1 MGGVLISLSVEELV
15 ALEAFARAEVMTCPA
30 CPYEADGDHPEAACG
45 EHLSLSYARWR
56 LTRMIASLG
65 PGGGATIAV
74 RPDGVDPKA
83 PDFRDVR
90 DFDALPSE
98 YLESGDVAA
107 LYRWLC
113 PSLTREQAAALR
125 DSGLH
130 FGHDVGDWRGLQTI
144 IRAWLASGTG
154 S

>member
-1 MGGVLISLSVEELV
+1 MIALSVEELV
-15 ALEAFARAEVMTCPA
+15 ALEAFARAEIVFCERCA
-30 CPYEADGDHPEAACG
+30 GEADRDLPEKACDEHRSLAYAAWRI
-45 EHLSLSYARWR
+45 ART
-56 LTRMIASLG
+56 LASLK
-65 PGGGATIAV
+65 PVGGAVIAV

-113 PSLTREQAAALR
+113 PSLTREQAAELR
-125 DSGLH
+125 DQGLH
-130 FGHDVGDWRGLQTI
+130 FGRDVGDWRGLQSI
-144 IRAWLASGTG
+144 IRTWLASGAT
-154 S
+154 